1 MKTNSDPLFLHEEI
15 LLLALRDR
23 EGTVPFGSMYEYAL
37 GGALLAELLLRGR
50 VRLDPLK
57 KGLVELVSAEPVGDP
72 LLDEALQI
80 ISEAKRRRALQS
92 WVSKFAGLNQLK
104 HRLAGQLCQRGI
116 LRADNDQVLGI
127 FHRKIYPEI
136 NAEPEKQLLERIRG
150 AILSDTLD
158 LDPRTITL
166 VALAHHSGLL
176 RLNLSKAELKSRK
189 ARIAQII
196 NGDVAGKAVK
206 EVIESVEASIAVAAI
221 LPAIASS

>member
-15 LLLALRDR
+15 LLLALRDH
-23 EGTVPFGSMYEYAL
+23 EGTVPFGSMYQYAV
-37 GGALLAELLLRGR
+37 GGALLSELLLSDR

-57 KGLVELVSAEPVGDP
+57 KRLIELVSPEPLGDS
-72 LLDEALQI
+72 LLDESLRM
-80 ISEAKRRRALQS
+80 ISEAKRRRTLQS
-92 WVSKFAGLNQLK
+92 WVSRLAGLNQLK

-116 LRADNDQVLGI
+116 LRADEDQVLGI

-136 NAEPEKQLLERIRG
+136 NPEPEKQLLERIRR
-150 AILSDTLD
+150 AILSDTPD

-176 RLNLSKAELKSRK
+176 RLNLSKDELKSRK
-189 ARIAQII
+189 QRIAQVIK
-196 NGDVAGKAVK
+196 GDVTGKAVK
-206 EVIESVEASIAVAAI
+206 DVIESIQASVAVAAI